1 MTTSPRRLRRE
12 RTGTSSR
19 TGRSQ
24 RSSSRSGLS
33 RPATRRSPPGC
44 CPRYRLAQ
52 DPRGPN
58 VMTIEQR
65 APEPLRVVLVDDH
78 PVYRAGLARL
88 LRESGVDVIAELPNG
103 ETALHV
109 VEELAPDVV
118 VMDLNMPGMSGLE
131 ATRRLVA
138 QSPATRVLVVSVS
151 AQEADVT
158 DAILAGASGYIL
170 KESPVEEVVAGI
182 QAAAAGQSLISPRI
196 ATMLLQ
202 RIRDAAGAVDMDLA
216 PAHLSARELEV
227 LSLMAEGK
235 SNHEIAEALVISPST
250 VHNHISSILMKLQV
264 ENRVQ
269 AAVRAVRDRLI

>member
-1 MTTSPRRLRRE
+1 MRKVFDEP
-12 RTGTSSR
+12 
-19 TGRSQ
+19 
-24 RSSSRSGLS
+24 
-33 RPATRRSPPGC
+33 
-44 CPRYRLAQ
+44 
-52 DPRGPN
+52 
-58 VMTIEQR
+58 

-88 LRESGVDVIAELPNG
+88 LRESGVDVIAEVPNG
-103 ETALHV
+103 EAALSV
-109 VEELAPDVV
+109 VAELAPDVV

-131 ATRRLVA
+131 ATQRLVA
-138 QSPATRVLVVSVS
+138 QSPATRVLIVSVS

-158 DAILAGASGYIL
+158 DAILAGASGYVL

-182 QAAAAGQSLISPRI
+182 RAAAAGQSLISPRI

-202 RIRDAAGAVDMDLA
+202 RIRDAAGTVDIDLA
-216 PAHLSARELEV
+216 PANLSARELEV

>member
-1 MTTSPRRLRRE
+1 LIETWRI
-12 RTGTSSR
+12 TGVIRILEEPS
-19 TGRSQ
+19 
-24 RSSSRSGLS
+24 
-33 RPATRRSPPGC
+33 
-44 CPRYRLAQ
+44 
-52 DPRGPN
+52 
-58 VMTIEQR
+58 
-65 APEPLRVVLVDDH
+65 PEPLRVVLVDDH
-78 PVYRAGLARL
+78 PIYRAGLARL
-88 LRESGVDVIAELPNG
+88 LRESGIDVVAEVPNG
-103 ETALHV
+103 ESALTA

-131 ATRRLVA
+131 ATRRLVE

-182 QAAAAGQSLISPRI
+182 RAAAAGQSLISPRI

-202 RIRDAAGAVDMDLA
+202 RIRDAGGAVDMDLA

-235 SNHEIAEALVISPST
+235 SNHEIADALIISPST

>member
-1 MTTSPRRLRRE
+1 MIDEPR
-12 RTGTSSR
+12 
-19 TGRSQ
+19 
-24 RSSSRSGLS
+24 
-33 RPATRRSPPGC
+33 
-44 CPRYRLAQ
+44 
-52 DPRGPN
+52 
-58 VMTIEQR
+58 
-65 APEPLRVVLVDDH
+65 PEPLRVVLVDDH

-88 LRESGVDVIAELPNG
+88 LRESGVDVVAEVPNG
-103 ETALHV
+103 EAALV
-109 VEELAPDVV
+109 VVAETAPDVV
-118 VMDLNMPGMSGLE
+118 VMDLNMPGMTGLE

-138 QSPATRVLVVSVS
+138 QSPATRVLIVSVS

-182 QAAAAGQSLISPRI
+182 RAAANGQSLISPRI
-196 ATMLLQ
+196 ATVLLQ
-202 RIRDAAGAVDMDLA
+202 RIRDAARSLDIDLA
-216 PAHLSARELEV
+216 PAQLSARELEV
-227 LSLMAEGK
+227 LGLMAEGK